1 MLYDFYKDQNYK
13 PNSIKMKPIKNFFM
27 KALTGMMLFAVLF
40 ALSANI
46 NGCGDSAVDPV
57 VNGNGTTNT
66 TVAGFVVNENKEPVA
81 GATVTVHGNT
91 AVTGAGGEFMFNNIS
106 VPAGRL
112 FVNVTASGYFN
123 ATKAEQPKSG
133 DVTQLKIT
141 MITKTTTHTISSS
154 TGGSADLPNGSK
166 VEIAPNS
173 VVTSGG
179 SVYNGTIN
187 MSVVYMDPT
196 SVSFSETVQGG
207 DMAALRSD
215 SSSATLYSF
224 GILKVI
230 MEGTGGENLQLAG
243 GSASTVTTSIPPT
256 MVGDAPSSIP
266 LWFFDEATG
275 LWREE
280 GTATKQG
287 DKYVGS
293 VSHFTDWNCDLPGA
307 TATIT
312 GKVLDCNGQ
321 PLPGITLKVGQG
333 TTVTDGAGNFRRNV
347 PAGITFPVSIE
358 ASQNFG
364 LNAPPVSV
372 APISAGNVFTVP
384 DFAVACYPVITGAFR
399 DCDNNPVYG
408 IVSAKWD
415 NQVQTSVPNTS
426 NGFSMTVAPNKTAV
440 LRFVSSTGIV
450 KDTTIQ
456 TPLTAVILNLGNISL
471 CGQAPTGENSFT
483 INGAGFNNQYVNLNA
498 SVAIGIYYVGK
509 NETAISAVN
518 GNGENLVVFFPGG
531 SSGNFTG
538 QNSNITYQGINFY
551 SSKAANVTVTTY
563 EGVGGIIEGTFTGT
577 YESTQGTAQINGR
590 FFVTRQPN
598 QN

>member
-1 MLYDFYKDQNYK
+1 ML
-13 PNSIKMKPIKNFFM
+13 S
-27 KALTGMMLFAVLF
+27 LLFIAATLY
-40 ALSANI
+40 SP
-46 NGCGDSAVDPV
+46 GCDEASVDPV
-57 VNGNGTTNT
+57 ITGNGTTNT
-66 TVAGFVVNENKEPVA
+66 TVAGVVLNENKEPVA

-91 AVTGAGGEFMFNNIS
+91 TTTGAGGEFIFNNIT
-106 VPAGRL
+106 VPSTRL
-112 FVNVTASGYFN
+112 FVNVTAAGYFN
-123 ATKAEQPKSG
+123 ATKAEPPRSG
-133 DVTQLKIT
+133 DVTNLKIT
-141 MITKTTTHTISSS
+141 MLAKTITHTINSVS
-154 TGGSADLPNGSK
+154 GGSADLPNGSK
-166 VEIAPNS
+166 VEISPNS

-224 GILKVI
+224 GILKVL
-230 MEGTGGENLQLAG
+230 MEGTGGESLQLSN
-243 GSASTVTTSIPPT
+243 GSTSTVTTSIPSS

-266 LWFFDEATG
+266 LWFFDETTG

-307 TATIT
+307 TASIT
-312 GKVLDCNGQ
+312 GRVLDCTGQ

-333 TTVTDGAGNFRRNV
+333 TTVTNASGSFTRNV
-347 PAGITFPVSIE
+347 PAGISFNISIE

-364 LNAPPVSV
+364 LSAPPVNV
-372 APISAGNVFTVP
+372 APIAAGSVYTVP
-384 DFAVACYPVITGAFR
+384 DFTVACYPVITGSFR

-408 IVSAKWD
+408 MVSAKWD
-415 NQVQTSVPNTS
+415 NQIQTSVPNTAG
-426 NGFSMTVAPNKTAV
+426 GFSMTVAPNKTAV

-483 INGAGFNNQYVNLNA
+483 INGAGFNNQYVNINA
-498 SVAIGIYYVGK
+498 SVAIGIYFVGK

-518 GNGENLVVFFPGG
+518 GNGENMVVFFPGNT
-531 SSGNFTG
+531 SGNFTG

-551 SSKAANVTVTTY
+551 STNAANISVTTY
-563 EGVGGIIEGTFTGT
+563 EGVGGIIVGTFTGT
-577 YESTQGTAQINGR
+577 YESTQGTAQINGK

>member
-1 MLYDFYKDQNYK
+1 MKTKKQFHIKSFFRVMLSLLF
-13 PNSIKMKPIKNFFM
+13 IAA
-27 KALTGMMLFAVLF
+27 ALY
-40 ALSANI
+40 SP
-46 NGCGDSAVDPV
+46 GCDEASVDPV
-57 VNGNGTTNT
+57 ITGNGTTNT
-66 TVAGFVVNENKEPVA
+66 TVAGVVLNENKEPVA
-81 GATVTVHGNT
+81 GATVTAHGNT
-91 AVTGAGGEFMFNNIS
+91 TTTGAGGEFIFNNIT
-106 VPAGRL
+106 VPASRL
-112 FVNVTASGYFN
+112 FVNVTATGYFN
-123 ATKAEQPKSG
+123 ATKAEPPKSG

-141 MITKTTTHTISSS
+141 MLTKTITHTISSV

-166 VEIAPNS
+166 VEISPNS

-230 MEGTGGENLQLAG
+230 MEGTGGENLQLSS
-243 GSASTVTTSIPPT
+243 GSSSTITTSIPPT
-256 MVGDAPSSIP
+256 MVSDAPSSIP
-266 LWFFDEATG
+266 LWFFDESTG

-307 TATIT
+307 TASIT
-312 GKVLDCNGQ
+312 GRVLDCNGQ
-321 PLPGITLKVGQG
+321 PLSGITLKVGQG
-333 TTVTDGAGNFRRNV
+333 TTVTNASGSFTRNV
-347 PAGITFPVSIE
+347 PAGISFQVSIE

-364 LNAPPVSV
+364 LSASPVNV
-372 APISAGNVFTVP
+372 APIAAGSIFTLP
-384 DFAVACYPVITGAFR
+384 DFTVACYPVVTGSFR
-399 DCDNNPVYG
+399 DCNNNPVYG
-408 IVSAKWD
+408 MVSAKWD
-415 NQVQTSVPNTS
+415 NQIQTSVPNTTG
-426 NGFSMTVAPNKTAV
+426 GFRMTVAPNKTAV
-440 LRFVSSTGIV
+440 LRFVSSTGVV

-456 TPLTAVILNLGNISL
+456 TPSTAVVLDLGSISL
-471 CGQAPTGENSFT
+471 CGQAPTGENSFI

-498 SVAIGIYYVGK
+498 SVAIGLYYMGK
-509 NETAISAVN
+509 NETAVSAVN
-518 GNGENLVVFFPGG
+518 GSGENLSIFFPG
-531 SSGNFTG
+531 SSEGNFTG
-538 QNSNITYQGINFY
+538 QNGYINYQGITFA
-551 SSKAANVTVTTY
+551 SSKATNVIVTTY
-563 EGVGGIIEGTFTGT
+563 ENVGGIIVGTFNGT
-577 YESTQGTAQINGR
+577 FDSNQGTAQINGK